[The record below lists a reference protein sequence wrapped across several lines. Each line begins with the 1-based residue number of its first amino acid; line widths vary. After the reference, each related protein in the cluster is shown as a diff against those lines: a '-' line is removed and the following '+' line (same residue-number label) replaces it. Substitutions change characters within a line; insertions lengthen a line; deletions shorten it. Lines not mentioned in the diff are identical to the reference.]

1 MTRTTSPTPDDPT
14 PRHRPRPIEVPAHW
28 NDHALLG
35 ITEFADLIGFP
46 VRTVRDW
53 RRRDVG
59 PTFLPLPPSN
69 RIFTTVAEVR
79 TFLAT
84 GRDTGPQSAAPS
96 TAQGASDNDP
106 RPAR

>member
-1 MTRTTSPTPDDPT
+1 MTPTTSPAPDDPT
-14 PRHRPRPIEVPAHW
+14 PRPIGVPAHW
-28 NDHALLG
+28 DDHALLG

-84 GRDTGPQSAAPS
+84 GRDTATQPATPAATPPATPS
-96 TAQGASDNDP
+96 TTDHND

>member
-14 PRHRPRPIEVPAHW
+14 PKPIEVPAHW

-35 ITEFADLIGFP
+35 LTEFADLIGFP

-69 RIFTTVAEVR
+69 RIFTTIAEVR
-79 TFLAT
+79 TFLGAARAT
-84 GRDTGPQSAAPS
+84 TPPPTPPPALGT
-96 TAQGASDNDP
+96 SDNDDQP
-106 RPAR
+106 TR

>member
-14 PRHRPRPIEVPAHW
+14 PKPIEVPAHW

-35 ITEFADLIGFP
+35 LTEFADLIGFP

-69 RIFTTVAEVR
+69 RIFTTVGEVR
-79 TFLAT
+79 TFLA
-84 GRDTGPQSAAPS
+84 AARATPTPPTPP
-96 TAQGASDNDP
+96 TAPGTSDNED
-106 RPAR
+106 RPTR